1 MAILFDKED
10 YRQPQEDES
19 YVDKFV
25 ILTPSFLKAEY
36 RTAEFQLFKAKSGFG
51 CYPDMIGNKVF
62 GYFVTDQTTD
72 STRREYIL
80 GVATDKAIEKWEQL
94 YGKKAE

>member
-1 MAILFDKED
+1 MVILFDKGD
-10 YRQPQEDES
+10 YRDLQEDED
-19 YVDKFV
+19 YVDKFI
-25 ILTPSFLKAEY
+25 ILTPKFLKAEY

-51 CYPDMIGNKVF
+51 CYPEKIGNKVF
-62 GYFVTDQTTD
+62 GYFVSDKEEA